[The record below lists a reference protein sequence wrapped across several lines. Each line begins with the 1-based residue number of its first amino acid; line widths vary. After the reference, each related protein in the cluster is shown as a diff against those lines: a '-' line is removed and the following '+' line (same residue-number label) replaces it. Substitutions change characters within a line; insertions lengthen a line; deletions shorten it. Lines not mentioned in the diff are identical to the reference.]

1 MKTRHSTVEWIGDLT
16 DGGGQVST
24 ESGAMQEVPFG
35 FGSRFLDAPGSN
47 PEELLA
53 AAHGSCFATHLG
65 LLLAKQGTP
74 AETLDIGCKVHLRQ
88 VAADRVE
95 FASSS
100 IDVRARIA
108 NLSDEMFQKIVAEAI
123 VDCPLSRA
131 FRIDVAATGTL
142 V

>member
-1 MKTRHSTVEWIGDLT
+1 
-16 DGGGQVST
+16 
-24 ESGAMQEVPFG
+24 MQEVPFG

-100 IDVRARIA
+100 INVRARIA